1 MFLEVFFRAASQY
14 WHTFILRSYFTNKDD
29 TISKHLKKMQRRE
42 KEAGS
47 LALEGHWIDIFCVKR
62 HFKALASSLFVL
74 DVRFKAL
81 LWHVIH
87 KPALSQIWVSDTGF
101 RILYCLAVKTGERK
115 SYEKQH
121 GCFRIKKK
129 TVHSLGTWVHPGRE
143 GYTWQNISVLDPR
156 KCLGTR
162 GLLGLH

>member
-1 MFLEVFFRAASQY
+1 MFLTVFFRAASQY
-14 WHTFILRSYFTNKDD
+14 WHTFILWSYFTNKDD
-29 TISKHLKKMQRRE
+29 TISKHLKKKCRE
-42 KEAGS
+42 EKKEQGHWPWR
-47 LALEGHWIDIFCVKR
+47 GHWIDIFCVKR

-121 GCFRIKKK
+121 WCFRIKKK
-129 TVHSLGTWVHPGRE
+129 QFTAWAHGFILGGRV
-143 GYTWQNISVLDPR
+143 TWQNISGLDPG